1 MKTRNHFINL
11 LMGYNRALSTEAPK
25 IPTFIVV
32 LSLVIYHL
40 QRLGVFLI
48 SRRGNIVM
56 GTTVNL
62 AVSQIIKMFQIQYWT
77 VITPLKPGGIVIMIF
92 SIIMTAIFLR
102 IWFFSL
108 VFMKRPIP
116 KILQK
121 IVVYLDLIF
130 DKHYL
135 FIPVLESSF
144 YIFSLPAPTKVALV
158 LASFNLGW
166 FLLYRACEMLFSYRN
181 YYTNLKP
188 MARTFIGDI
197 IDIIGFIIMLS
208 TATRTLNN
216 NIPAALG
223 IALTCFQLLALIV
236 KPKFIGGIQ
245 NQVENVSQSF
255 CLAFGIDILLQ
266 NMVYHNSDFPF
277 FLIFAFIYW
286 TLRSL
291 IQYRFWYLV
300 RLYENPTYTSSMMK
314 NLPYIFDEYQNHNGL
329 DGKFL
334 DTIYPILAHQSNLA
348 ASNPDKKKGLDEMIF
363 TEKANAF
370 EHNSHKKKTSQAFIN
385 FLNTTY
391 EEYLQSTDVTKQ
403 GVQAIMVAYPFF
415 VKLIVKDHHKTL
427 VLIQDFRVKLKK
439 AQLRMGLRERIQ
451 TLLIEEECVKEA
463 ITSKGKSTLDTDKVF
478 SVLDQTE
485 ELKRRM
491 IDFIEKKIAFLE
503 CFKAPS
509 LDLALMKSQGITLT
523 QESQNIVK
531 IATSNTELSQYI
543 QFKNLF
549 RFFAKEILQ
558 DSKILGIEFKNT
570 LSYRVIKQGLKDISA
585 TELIEKIQNNS
596 ASRTF
601 ILAMDDCTVNRG
613 RIVRYTKELRTQL
626 NYSQEEISGL
636 HFNDIVAIVNNET
649 YHTYEGGG
657 TTIERPQ
664 DDPDRKMH
672 QIILKN
678 RDGDLVSAQGVI
690 QHQIFQEIPC
700 LVLFGEEDKSTPEY
714 FMLCQRGGIIQG
726 LSAKL
731 ASYIKNYNK
740 CKGKPIHQVLYE
752 RHSTITLEDEPKR
765 RKNGYLKLKSASD
778 LNEEIIDTDFA
789 ICPLG
794 NDNTDSKTFDG
805 YLVYLYPIKM
815 EGGIRGVERGSLDVV
830 KLPSSKSPT
839 KIQRSPT
846 VKFKDDLQI
855 FQMESTIRQDS
866 DNTFEKR
873 LESDYIFEKRQD
885 SDNLPTENE
894 VQAFHTKSIDTYNG
908 TQGPMIT
915 YSVSLTNRPSITNRQ
930 SITNRP
936 MLSSYTNK
944 LKPITTGVK
953 PSEARNDT
961 YPDFTITDNQSEI
974 ENTPPKNSVSEFEEK
989 VKIEERPWKKKEK
1002 VGDTGTYASSI
1013 HSNSRRRRKLEE
1025 ARHMLSRHSLP
1036 IIIQW
1041 MRILQILAC
1050 LTILGYLIGDYLDL
1064 NRRFEILAHLSGI
1077 TAFPS
1082 NLVMI
1087 LYAYAYTAHT
1097 VSTIFQGLW
1106 PANLLG
1112 ILLGLVAYDSILF
1125 FVLFIVLDRQYVF
1138 QTHPST
1144 YYSDFSYSNYAMNLT
1159 FAESP
1164 YLNRVVPFH
1173 EAINALRGYFSNFFY
1188 SLFTKLTV
1196 NTDALNFFS
1205 EQKLNFETIFTA
1217 LSDDLFTR
1225 LTGEFDNLLELLKSR
1240 VLVGLAAALTIGSTT
1255 LFIFQ
1260 KLHRSTENLLS
1271 KFAKI
1276 PESDLADELTSLREK
1291 LAYLK
1296 EQSGETATE
1305 RKAETVPKPLVKKK
1319 TSSYTATSKKYKPL
1333 PRRVGLQV
1341 CLAFL
1346 YSVLFMIPFI
1356 VGFFI
1361 KKAPVSSCIPLIS
1374 QYKLITEMGASAAAI
1389 NAHFMEAVATAG
1401 TGNSTGVL
1409 KILNETEAYIEEAK
1423 AYSNQLYDML
1433 NNIDSLSTDPFV
1445 SQNLSSMLLHLRN
1458 ATFCST
1464 FPDALGQF
1472 LCQAY
1477 NTTMSAQLG
1486 LGVTAMF
1493 QTGIQYLSMYRGQ
1506 LRTSP
1511 TRTSVLL
1518 MTYLDPAFAYN
1529 IFIPT
1534 LVHSALTSVMLS
1546 YQRNFEDVAAKT
1558 HRQFEI
1564 LLIVSIVYYCI
1575 LAFVVLVPLVP
1586 WARRQY
1592 NKAKNIYTLLP
1603 ADVLITNPYI
1613 KTVLKSR

>member
-894 VQAFHTKSIDTYNG
+894 MQAWNTKGIDTFNG

-915 YSVSLTNRPSITNRQ
+915 YSVSLTNRR

-936 MLSSYTNK
+936 ILTSYTNK
-944 LKPITTGVK
+944 LKTITTGVK
-953 PSEARNDT
+953 PSEVKNDT
-961 YPDFTITDNQSEI
+961 YSEFTITDNQSEI
-974 ENTPPKNSVSEFEEK
+974 EKISAKKNLESEFEEK
-989 VKIEERPWKKKEK
+989 VKIEESPWKKIEKER
-1002 VGDTGTYASSI
+1002 GDTGTYASSI
-1013 HSNSRRRRKLEE
+1013 HSGSKKRRKLEE
-1025 ARHMLSRHSLP
+1025 ARHMLNRHSLP
-1036 IIIQW
+1036 VAIEW

-1064 NRRFEILAHLSGI
+1064 NRRFEILAQLSGI
-1077 TAFPS
+1077 TSFPS
-1082 NLVMI
+1082 NLITI
-1087 LYAYAYTAHT
+1087 LYAYLHVAQTAST
-1097 VSTIFQGLW
+1097 VFQGLW
-1106 PANLLG
+1106 PAIFLQALLV
-1112 ILLGLVAYDSILF
+1112 IIPYEAAVYYL
-1125 FVLFIVLDRQYVF
+1125 LFIDLDEKYVF
-1138 QTHPST
+1138 QTNPST

-1159 FAESP
+1159 FAESS

-1173 EAINALRGYFSNFFY
+1173 ESIGVVKGYISNFFWILY
-1188 SLFTKLTV
+1188 TKSRID
-1196 NTDALNFFS
+1196 TDALNFFS
-1205 EQKLNFETIFTA
+1205 EQKFNYENILTS
-1217 LSDDLFTR
+1217 LSHDLFNR

-1276 PESDLADELTSLREK
+1276 PESDLADELASLREK

-1296 EQSGETATE
+1296 EQSGEKATE
-1305 RKAETVPKPLVKKK
+1305 RKAESVSKPLVKKK
-1319 TSSYTATSKKYKPL
+1319 ASSYTTTSKKYKPL

-1374 QYKLITEMGASAAAI
+1374 QYKLLTEAGATAATI
-1389 NAHFMEAVATAG
+1389 NAHLMEAVAVAG
-1401 TGNSTGVL
+1401 KGNSTEVL
-1409 KILNETEAYIEEAK
+1409 KILNETESYIEEAK

-1458 ATFCST
+1458 ETFCST
-1464 FPDALGQF
+1464 FPDVLGQF
-1472 LCQAY
+1472 LCLLFNA
-1477 NTTMSAQLG
+1477 TTPAQLE
-1486 LGVTAMF
+1486 LGISAMF
-1493 QTGIQYLSMYRGQ
+1493 QTGIQWISTYRQQ
-1506 LRTSP
+1506 LLESP
-1511 TRTSVLL
+1511 TRARVINITN
-1518 MTYLDPAFAYN
+1518 LDLYFFFY

-1534 LVHSALTSVMLS
+1534 LVHSALGNVAAS

-1558 HRQFEI
+1558 HGQFKT

-1575 LAFVVLVPLVP
+1575 LVLVVLVPLVP

-1592 NKAKNIYTLLP
+1592 NKVKNIYSLLP
-1603 ADVLITNPYI
+1603 VDVLITNPYI
-1613 KTVLKSR
+1613 KTVLKSP